1 LAEYLNSSPPF
12 HGKLALSGLFTF
24 LSPQGPFWDFF
35 KARIV
40 FPYWKSGKVVYM
52 TARATIHTSPDRYEC
67 YTDADGNIKAGEN
80 GKPQFIKYKKLRT
93 QDLNDDK
100 RKYIS
105 KFIQNDAF
113 MGEDVIR
120 GAREVIITEGAPDWI
135 SAVDKGFAA
144 VSPVTTSFRE
154 QDWEKLGNLTS
165 KAGSIYIINDN
176 EDNAAGLQGAK
187 RTAQHLS
194 EKGKNVFIVQ
204 LPKPAGAGK
213 IDLNEYLVSHSA
225 SDLRKVMEESHTYI
239 DLLIEELPTDY
250 IKAQSRIKEEV
261 APAMLNLDEGMQEY
275 YIGKLKKKVKTTPKV
290 IRAELEHATKV
301 RRSKSAHSLI
311 DSQSVKEAQQLA
323 LDPMLLKKRLDIV
336 NSGGV
341 VGERNVIAMY
351 FAALDSRLLPENNKS
366 PNVLAVKN
374 AGHFGAGKSFT
385 LMSCLE
391 IYPEPGYCLIT
402 NGSPKSL
409 YHLQEGLKHKA
420 LIVTEGFQF
429 QERNATDSELVYVV
443 RSLISEGRVSYQCV
457 EKDES
462 GKLVTVIKKVEGPT
476 SFITT
481 TVMEKLEAQ
490 FEDRLFTVHPDE
502 TVQQTKDIINLR
514 ARMMSGTVSGLDK
527 RTVSL
532 WKALHSLLK
541 PVEVIIPFAPQI
553 AGFLTDSAKVPISAR
568 RAFNRVLA
576 VTQTIACTYQYQRKR
591 DFKGRLIA
599 EYSDY
604 YMAVQIVR
612 EAFRESLGQE
622 SRETEKKLAYIKDNG
637 PINYG
642 ALKEAWAVTKS
653 AISGWISNRVREGII
668 VWCDES
674 GMEFP
679 DENEKQ

>member
-1 LAEYLNSSPPF
+1 MPNAEYDELQIGFAPPGTSHPDITSDLAEYLNSSPPF

-261 APAMLNLDEGMQEY
+261 APAMLNLEG
-275 YIGKLKKKVKTTPKV
+275 
-290 IRAELEHATKV
+290 
-301 RRSKSAHSLI
+301 
-311 DSQSVKEAQQLA
+311 
-323 LDPMLLKKRLDIV
+323 
-336 NSGGV
+336 
-341 VGERNVIAMY
+341 
-351 FAALDSRLLPENNKS
+351 
-366 PNVLAVKN
+366 N
-374 AGHFGAGKSFT
+374 AG
-385 LMSCLE
+385 
-391 IYPEPGYCLIT
+391 I
-402 NGSPKSL
+402 
-409 YHLQEGLKHKA
+409 
-420 LIVTEGFQF
+420 
-429 QERNATDSELVYVV
+429 
-443 RSLISEGRVSYQCV
+443 
-457 EKDES
+457 
-462 GKLVTVIKKVEGPT
+462 
-476 SFITT
+476 
-481 TVMEKLEAQ
+481 
-490 FEDRLFTVHPDE
+490 
-502 TVQQTKDIINLR
+502 
-514 ARMMSGTVSGLDK
+514 
-527 RTVSL
+527 
-532 WKALHSLLK
+532 LH
-541 PVEVIIPFAPQI
+541 
-553 AGFLTDSAKVPISAR
+553 
-568 RAFNRVLA
+568 
-576 VTQTIACTYQYQRKR
+576 
-591 DFKGRLIA
+591 
-599 EYSDY
+599 
-604 YMAVQIVR
+604 R
-612 EAFRESLGQE
+612 EAEKESQ
-622 SRETEKKLAYIKDNG
+622 DN
-637 PINYG
+637 P
-642 ALKEAWAVTKS
+642 
-653 AISGWISNRVREGII
+653 EGHQ
-668 VWCDES
+668 
-674 GMEFP
+674 GGT
-679 DENEKQ
+679 